1 MAPDKYLGEFEQ
13 ALLLAVLRV
22 GEGAYGASIRQEL
35 EACTGRK
42 VSHGAAYVTL
52 DRLEGKGL
60 LASELGESTAG
71 RGGRRK
77 RLFRVTDAGI
87 EALRASRGA
96 LEALWSGVDELHEEP
111 YRSVSE

>member
-1 MAPDKYLGEFEQ
+1 MGTTKYLGEFEQ

-22 GEGAYGASIRQEL
+22 GDGAYGASIRQEL
-35 EACTGRK
+35 EACTGRE

-52 DRLEGKGL
+52 DRLESKGL
-60 LASELGESTAG
+60 LESELGESAPG

-77 RLFRVTDAGI
+77 RLFRVTEAGI

-96 LEALWSGVDELHEEP
+96 LEALWSGVDELSGEG
-111 YRSVSE
+111 S

>member
-1 MAPDKYLGEFEQ
+1 MASSRFLGEFEQ

-22 GEGAYGASIRQEL
+22 GEGAYGSSIRKEL

-52 DRLEGKGL
+52 DRLESKGL
-60 LASELGESTAG
+60 VHSELGESTPG

-77 RLFRVTDAGI
+77 RLFRVTAEGVAALKESRDA
-87 EALRASRGA
+87 LVS
-96 LEALWSGVDELHEEP
+96 LWSGVDELEGKP
-111 YRSVSE
+111 